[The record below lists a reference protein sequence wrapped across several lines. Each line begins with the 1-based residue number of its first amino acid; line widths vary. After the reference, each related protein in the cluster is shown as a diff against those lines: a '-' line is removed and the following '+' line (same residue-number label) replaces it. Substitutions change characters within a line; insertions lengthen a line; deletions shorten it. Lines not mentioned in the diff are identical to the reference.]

1 MKILVTGCAGFIGSH
16 LTARLL
22 KEGHEVIG
30 VDNFDI
36 YYSRSQKE
44 KNLMP
49 MLLHPKF
56 KLEED
61 NLATMAFVKVL
72 KGTEVVIH
80 LAGQPGVRGSWGASF
95 NRYLTNNIQVTQ
107 RLLEESKGNK
117 LKRFI
122 YASSSS
128 VYGDVGIAEGGETQV
143 LSEEMKVHPKSPY
156 GVTKLAA
163 EHLCQLYNVEY
174 KMPTVCLR
182 FFSVYGPGQR
192 PDMAFHRFCQS
203 ILREAALSIYGDGK
217 QVRDFTYVEDV
228 VDVIHAAITADV
240 VGQVVNV
247 GGGSPCTLLEAVTL
261 LEEISGTTCAKTFLD
276 RQKGDVISTRADT
289 TKLEKLFGFKPKIS
303 LREGLSREWEWM
315 KKFVQSEDDETAIK
329 ANVQPIIGVDHEAI
343 AQVKADE
350 KESKKAA
357 KKAKSQADKKDPSTD
372 ASMASAQPNLV
383 TRDEASQQAQVELST
398 APSES
403 TESNG

>member
-22 KEGHEVIG
+22 KEGHEVVG

-36 YYSRSQKE
+36 FYSRSQKE
-44 KNLMP
+44 KNLMSV
-49 MLLHPKF
+49 LLHPKF

-61 NLATMAFVKVL
+61 NLATMSFVKVL

-95 NRYLTNNIQVTQ
+95 NRYVINNIQATQ

-128 VYGDVGIAEGGETQV
+128 VYGDVVVPNAEGVQ
-143 LSEEMKVHPKSPY
+143 LLNEEMKVQPKSPY

-174 KMPTVCLR
+174 KMPTVALR

-203 ILREAALSIYGDGK
+203 ILREAALSIYGDGR
-217 QVRDFTYVEDV
+217 QVRDFTYVDDV
-228 VDVIHAAITADV
+228 VDVINAAITADV

-247 GGGSPCTLLEAVTL
+247 GGGSPCTLLEAIGI

-289 TKLEKLFGFKPKIS
+289 TKLEKLFGFKPKVT
-303 LREGLSREWEWM
+303 LREGLAHEWEWM
-315 KKFVQSEDDETAIK
+315 KSFVQSEDDEMAIK
-329 ANVQPIIGVDHEAI
+329 ANVQPIIGVDQEAI

-350 KESKKAA
+350 KAEKKAA
-357 KKAKSQADKKDPSTD
+357 RKAKSNAAKKDP
-372 ASMASAQPNLV
+372 AQ
-383 TRDEASQQAQVELST
+383 AELSA
-398 APSES
+398 APPEPH
-403 TESNG
+403 ESNG